1 VTIISTGEKVLLT
14 LKGAPMLMVL
24 TIISLANLGLI
35 TYVVSTLST
44 IRSAERAELIG
55 ALRTCIE
62 RKVN

>member
-1 VTIISTGEKVLLT
+1 VTLISTGEKVLLT
-14 LKGAPMLMVL
+14 LRGAPMLMVL
-24 TIISLANLGLI
+24 TVISLANLGMI
-35 TYVVSTLST
+35 TYLASTLAT